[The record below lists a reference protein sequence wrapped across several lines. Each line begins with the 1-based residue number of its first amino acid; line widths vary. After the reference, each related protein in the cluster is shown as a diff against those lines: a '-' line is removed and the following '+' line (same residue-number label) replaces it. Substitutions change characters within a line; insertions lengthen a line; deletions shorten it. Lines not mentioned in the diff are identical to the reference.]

1 MHLHST
7 NFIRVRIKIL
17 LGMYTKNFKCY
28 TCCVG
33 RLDSVKF
40 TAGTSRAGPAGQQA
54 ATYILINQSIHQ
66 SKHIK
71 IAPYS
76 TVSNHHQ
83 LQNATNHINIIT
95 INKNKKK
102 QFNTMKACKA
112 KAIPGKL
119 ARKSR

>member
-1 MHLHST
+1 
-7 NFIRVRIKIL
+7 
-17 LGMYTKNFKCY
+17 MYTKNFKCY

-54 ATYILINQSIHQ
+54 ATYILNINQSINPSIQ
-66 SKHIK
+66 HIK

-83 LQNATNHINIIT
+83 LQNATNHINIYY
-95 INKNKKK
+95 NKNKKK